1 MDAGASIVTVPAVT
15 AYRAG
20 DNVTITGAQLTGAS
34 VKVNKVE
41 CTIVSNTDTSLVFT
55 YPAVPAG
62 SY

>member
-1 MDAGASIVTVPAVT
+1 MTVPTVT

-20 DNVTITGAQLTGAS
+20 DNVTITGTQLTGAS
-34 VKVNKVE
+34 VKVNKVT